1 MTGVATPDPS
11 VVTSQYQ
18 DQARGGFAFDG
29 ECPTGADVMLIKLE

>member
-1 MTGVATPDPS
+1 MTGVASPDPS

-29 ECPTGADVMLIKLE
+29 ECPAVADLMLIKLK